1 MNNKSCV
8 AFVLIECDDKA
19 TNDVVDE
26 LKGMDSVAEYVK
38 LDSTWKIII
47 KLEGDLEHIR
57 DIIRWKIR
65 KMSNIKSTL
74 TLVEYM
80 N

>member
-1 MNNKSCV
+1 VNNKSCI

-26 LKGMDSVAEYVK
+26 LKGMDSVAESVK

-47 KLEGDLEHIR
+47 KLE
-57 DIIRWKIR
+57 KI
-65 KMSNIKSTL
+65 
-74 TLVEYM
+74 
-80 N
+80 

>member
-1 MNNKSCV
+1 MC

-19 TNDVVDE
+19 TNDVADE
-26 LKGMDSVAEYVK
+26 LKKMDSVIEYVK

>member
-1 MNNKSCV
+1 
-8 AFVLIECDDKA
+8 
-19 TNDVVDE
+19 
-26 LKGMDSVAEYVK
+26 MDSVIEYVR
-38 LDSTWKIII
+38 LDSIWKIII

-57 DIIRWKIR
+57 DVIRWKIR